1 MKNAMQL
8 KAYIKNMAKEKHISA
23 QIVLQNYMLER
34 LLERISVSEYHDN
47 FILKGGFLLA
57 AMVGLDTR
65 ATMDMDATIK
75 GLSVTKETIS
85 AMFIDIC
92 GISIDDNITFEFV
105 NADDIRKDDEYG
117 GYRVSLTGIYPPMS
131 VPLKIDITTGD
142 RITPREMNYS
152 FNLMFEERS
161 INVLAYTVETI
172 LAEKLETIISRGDQN
187 TRPRDF
193 YDVYILNTLQK
204 QNIDRNILK
213 EAFAATAKKRG
224 TEHIAINYKDIIETV
239 AQSSAMKNQW
249 IRYQKEF
256 DYAKDIRFEDTN
268 EAVLDLMNAIDRDT
282 VFIPKNQKQEIREK

>member
-1 MKNAMQL
+1 MQL
-8 KAYIKNMAKEKHISA
+8 KAYVKNLAKEKNISA

-34 LLERISVSEYHDN
+34 LLERISISEYHDN

-65 ATMDMDATIK
+65 ATMDMD
-75 GLSVTKETIS
+75 ETIS
-85 AMFIDIC
+85 EMFGEIC
-92 GISIDDNITFEFV
+92 KIHIDDDINFEFSGI
-105 NADDIRKDDEYG
+105 DDIREDDEYG
-117 GYRVSLTGIYPPMS
+117 GYRVSLSGNYPPMA

-142 RITPREMNYS
+142 KITPREMMYS

-204 QNIDRNILK
+204 QNIDNKILK
-213 EAFAATAKKRG
+213 DAFTATVKKRG
-224 TEHIAINYKDIIETV
+224 TKYIVSSYKEIIEAVANSTV
-239 AQSSAMKNQW
+239 MNNQW
-249 IRYQKEF
+249 TRYQKEF
-256 DYAKDIRFEDTN
+256 DYAKDIRFEDTCK
-268 EAVLDLMNAIDRDT
+268 AV
-282 VFIPKNQKQEIREK
+282 NQLITEFEE

>member
-8 KAYIKNMAKEKHISA
+8 KAYVKNLAKEKNISA

-34 LLERISVSEYHDN
+34 LLERISVSKYHDN
-47 FILKGGFLLA
+47 FILKGDFLLA

-75 GLSVTKETIS
+75 GLPVTKETIS
-85 AMFIDIC
+85 EMFVEIC
-92 GISIDDNITFEFV
+92 KIHIDDDINFEFSGI
-105 NADDIRKDDEYG
+105 ADIREDDEYG
-117 GYRVSLTGIYPPMS
+117 GYRVSLSGNYPPMA

-142 RITPREMNYS
+142 KITPREMMYS

-204 QNIDRNILK
+204 QNIDNKILK
-213 EAFAATAKKRG
+213 DAFAATVKKRG
-224 TEHIAINYKDIIETV
+224 TEHIVSNYKEIIETV
-239 AQSSAMKNQW
+239 ANSTVMNNQW
-249 IRYQKEF
+249 TRYQKEF
-256 DYAKDIRFEDTN
+256 DYSKDINFKDICFMIKE
-268 EAVLDLMNAIDRDT
+268 LLSSI
-282 VFIPKNQKQEIREK
+282 K

>member
-1 MKNAMQL
+1 MQL
-8 KAYIKNMAKEKHISA
+8 KAYVKNLAKEKNISA

-34 LLERISVSEYHDN
+34 LLERISISEYHDN

-75 GLSVTKETIS
+75 GLPVTKETILE
-85 AMFIDIC
+85 MFGEIC
-92 GISIDDNITFEFV
+92 KIHIDDDINFEFSGI
-105 NADDIRKDDEYG
+105 ADIREEDEYG
-117 GYRVSLTGIYPPMS
+117 GYRVSLSGNYPPMA

-142 RITPREMNYS
+142 KITPREMVYS

-204 QNIDRNILK
+204 QNIDNQILK
-213 EAFAATAKKRG
+213 EAFAATVKKRG
-224 TEHIAINYKDIIETV
+224 TEHIVANYKEIIENISKSYV
-239 AQSSAMKNQW
+239 MKDQW
-249 IRYQKEF
+249 TRYQKEF
-256 DYAKDIRFEDTN
+256 EYAKDISFENTCKAVN
-268 EAVLDLMNAIDRDT
+268 ELME
-282 VFIPKNQKQEIREK
+282 EI

>member
-8 KAYIKNMAKEKHISA
+8 KAYVKNLAKEKKISA

-34 LLERISVSEYHDN
+34 LLERISVSKYHDN

-75 GLSVTKETIS
+75 GLPVTKETIS
-85 AMFIDIC
+85 GMFVDIC
-92 GISIDDNITFEFV
+92 KIHIDDDINFEFSGI
-105 NADDIRKDDEYG
+105 DDIREDDEYG
-117 GYRVSLTGIYPPMS
+117 GYRVSLTGNYPPMA

-142 RITPREMNYS
+142 KITPREMVYS

-172 LAEKLETIISRGDQN
+172 LAEKLETIISRGNQN
-187 TRPRDF
+187 TRSRDF

-204 QNIDRNILK
+204 KNIDNQILK
-213 EAFAATAKKRG
+213 EAFAATVKKRG
-224 TEHIAINYKDIIETV
+224 TEHIVTNYKEIIETV
-239 AQSSAMKNQW
+239 LKSSVMKDQW
-249 IRYQKEF
+249 ARYQKEF
-256 DYAKDIRFEDTN
+256 DYAKDIRFEDTCKVAN
-268 EAVLDLMNAIDRDT
+268 ELMQNI
-282 VFIPKNQKQEIREK
+282 IW

>member
-8 KAYIKNMAKEKHISA
+8 KAYVKNLAKEKNISA

-34 LLERISVSEYHDN
+34 LLERISISEYHDN

-75 GLSVTKETIS
+75 GLPVTKETIS
-85 AMFIDIC
+85 EMFGEIC
-92 GISIDDNITFEFV
+92 KIHIDDDINFEFSGI
-105 NADDIRKDDEYG
+105 ADIREDDEYG
-117 GYRVSLTGIYPPMS
+117 GYRVSLSGNYPPMA

-142 RITPREMNYS
+142 KITPREMMYS

-204 QNIDRNILK
+204 QNIDNKILK
-213 EAFAATAKKRG
+213 DAFAATVKKRG
-224 TEHIAINYKDIIETV
+224 AEHIVSNYKEIIETV
-239 AQSSAMKNQW
+239 ASSTVMNNQW
-249 IRYQKEF
+249 TRYQKEF
-256 DYAKDIRFEDTN
+256 EYAKDIRFEDTCK
-268 EAVLDLMNAIDRDT
+268 AV
-282 VFIPKNQKQEIREK
+282 NQLITEIEE

>member
-8 KAYIKNMAKEKHISA
+8 KAYVKNLAKEKKISA

-34 LLERISVSEYHDN
+34 LLERISVSEYRDN

-75 GLSVTKETIS
+75 GLPVTKETIS
-85 AMFIDIC
+85 QMFIDIC
-92 GISIDDNITFEFV
+92 QIHIEDDISFEFSGIE
-105 NADDIRKDDEYG
+105 DIREDDEYSG
-117 GYRVSLTGIYPPMS
+117 FRVSLSGNYPPMA

-142 RITPREMNYS
+142 KITPREMVYT

-161 INVLAYTVETI
+161 INVLAYTLETI

-193 YDVYILNTLQK
+193 YDVYILNALQK
-204 QNIDRNILK
+204 KNIDNQILK
-213 EAFAATAKKRG
+213 EAFAATVKKRG
-224 TEHIAINYKDIIETV
+224 TEHIVTNYKEIIETV
-239 AQSSAMKNQW
+239 LKSSAMKDQW
-249 IRYQKEF
+249 TRYQKEF
-256 DYAKDIRFEDTN
+256 DYAKNIRFEDTCKVAN
-268 EAVLDLMNAIDRDT
+268 ELMQNI
-282 VFIPKNQKQEIREK
+282 IW

>member
-8 KAYIKNMAKEKHISA
+8 KAYVKNLAKEKKISA

-34 LLERISVSEYHDN
+34 LLERISVSEYRDN

-75 GLSVTKETIS
+75 GLPVTKEAIS
-85 AMFIDIC
+85 QMFIDIC
-92 GISIDDNITFEFV
+92 QIHIE
-105 NADDIRKDDEYG
+105 DDIRFEFSGIEDIREDDEYSG
-117 GYRVSLTGIYPPMS
+117 FRVSLSGNYPPMA

-142 RITPREMNYS
+142 KITPREMIYT

-161 INVLAYTVETI
+161 INVLAYTLETI

-187 TRPRDF
+187 TRPRYF

-204 QNIDRNILK
+204 KNIDNQILK
-213 EAFAATAKKRG
+213 EAFAATVKKRG
-224 TEHIAINYKDIIETV
+224 TEHIVTNYKEIIETV
-239 AQSSAMKNQW
+239 LKSSVMKDQW
-249 IRYQKEF
+249 ARYQKEF
-256 DYAKDIRFEDTN
+256 DYAKDIRFEDTCKVAN
-268 EAVLDLMNAIDRDT
+268 ELMQNI
-282 VFIPKNQKQEIREK
+282 IW

>member
-8 KAYIKNMAKEKHISA
+8 KAYVKNLAKEKNISA

-34 LLERISVSEYHDN
+34 LLERISISEYHDN

-75 GLSVTKETIS
+75 GLPVTKEAIS
-85 AMFIDIC
+85 EMFAEIC
-92 GISIDDNITFEFV
+92 KIHIDDDINFEFSGI
-105 NADDIRKDDEYG
+105 ADIREEDEYG
-117 GYRVSLTGIYPPMS
+117 GYRVSLTGNYSPMA

-142 RITPREMNYS
+142 KITPREMVYS

-161 INVLAYTVETI
+161 ISVLAYTIETI

-204 QNIDRNILK
+204 QNIDNQILK
-213 EAFAATAKKRG
+213 EAFAATVKKRG
-224 TEHIAINYKDIIETV
+224 TEHIVANYKEIIENISKSYV
-239 AQSSAMKNQW
+239 MKDQW
-249 IRYQKEF
+249 TRYQKEF
-256 DYAKDIRFEDTN
+256 EYAKDISFENTCKAVN
-268 EAVLDLMNAIDRDT
+268 ELME
-282 VFIPKNQKQEIREK
+282 EI

>member
-8 KAYIKNMAKEKHISA
+8 KAYVKNLAKEKNISA

-34 LLERISVSEYHDN
+34 LLERISVSQYHDN

-75 GLSVTKETIS
+75 GLPVTKETIS
-85 AMFIDIC
+85 QIFIDVCDIH
-92 GISIDDNITFEFV
+92 IDDDIKFIFNGI
-105 NADDIRKDDEYG
+105 DDIREDDEYG
-117 GYRVSLTGIYPPMS
+117 GYRISLLGHYPPMA

-142 RITPREMNYS
+142 KITPREIVYT

-204 QNIDRNILK
+204 KNIDYQILK
-213 EAFAATAKKRG
+213 DAFAATVKKRG
-224 TEHIAINYKDIIETV
+224 TEHIVANYKEIIETV
-239 AQSSAMKNQW
+239 VRSTVMKNQW
-249 IRYQKEF
+249 TRYQKEF
-256 DYAKDIRFEDTN
+256 EYAKDISFRYTC
-268 EAVLDLMNAIDRDT
+268 EAVIDLMSS
-282 VFIPKNQKQEIREK
+282 VYGG

>member
-8 KAYIKNMAKEKHISA
+8 KAYVKNLAKEKNISA

-34 LLERISVSEYHDN
+34 LLERISVSKYHDN

-75 GLSVTKETIS
+75 GLPVTKETIS
-85 AMFIDIC
+85 EMFGEIC
-92 GISIDDNITFEFV
+92 KIHIDDDINFEFSGIV
-105 NADDIRKDDEYG
+105 DIREDDEYD
-117 GYRVSLTGIYPPMS
+117 GYRVSLSGNYPPMA

-142 RITPREMNYS
+142 KITPREMVYS

-204 QNIDRNILK
+204 QNIDNKILK
-213 EAFAATAKKRG
+213 DAFSATVKKRG
-224 TEHIAINYKDIIETV
+224 TEHIVANYKEIIETV
-239 AQSSAMKNQW
+239 ASSTVMNNQW
-249 IRYQKEF
+249 TRYQKEF
-256 DYAKDIRFEDTN
+256 DYAKDIQFEDTCT
-268 EAVLDLMNAIDRDT
+268 AVIKLIERT
-282 VFIPKNQKQEIREK
+282 VGV

>member
-8 KAYIKNMAKEKHISA
+8 KAYVKNLAKEKKISA

-34 LLERISVSEYHDN
+34 LLERISVSKYHDN

-75 GLSVTKETIS
+75 GLPVTKETIS
-85 AMFIDIC
+85 GMFVDIC
-92 GISIDDNITFEFV
+92 KIHIDDDINFEFSGI
-105 NADDIRKDDEYG
+105 DDIREDDEYG
-117 GYRVSLTGIYPPMS
+117 GYRVSLTGNYPPMA

-142 RITPREMNYS
+142 KITPREMVYS

-172 LAEKLETIISRGDQN
+172 LAEKLETIISRGNQN
-187 TRPRDF
+187 TRPRDY

-204 QNIDRNILK
+204 QNIDNQILK
-213 EAFAATAKKRG
+213 EAFAATVKKRG
-224 TEHIAINYKDIIETV
+224 TEHIVANYKEIIENISKSYV
-239 AQSSAMKNQW
+239 MKDQW
-249 IRYQKEF
+249 TRYQKEF
-256 DYAKDIRFEDTN
+256 EYAKDISFENTCK
-268 EAVLDLMNAIDRDT
+268 AVSELME
-282 VFIPKNQKQEIREK
+282 EI

>member
-8 KAYIKNMAKEKHISA
+8 KAYVKNLAKEKNISA

-34 LLERISVSEYHDN
+34 LLERISISEYHDN

-75 GLSVTKETIS
+75 GLPVTKGTIS
-85 AMFIDIC
+85 EMFGEIC
-92 GISIDDNITFEFV
+92 KIHIDDDINFEFSGI
-105 NADDIRKDDEYG
+105 ADIREDDEYSG
-117 GYRVSLTGIYPPMS
+117 FRVSLSGNYPPMA

-142 RITPREMNYS
+142 KITPREMIYT

-161 INVLAYTVETI
+161 INVLAYTLETI

-204 QNIDRNILK
+204 KNIDNQILK
-213 EAFAATAKKRG
+213 EAFAATVKKRG
-224 TEHIAINYKDIIETV
+224 TEHIVTNYKEIIETV
-239 AQSSAMKNQW
+239 LKSSVMKDQW
-249 IRYQKEF
+249 ARYQKEF
-256 DYAKDIRFEDTN
+256 DYAKDIRFEDTCKVAN
-268 EAVLDLMNAIDRDT
+268 ELMQNI
-282 VFIPKNQKQEIREK
+282 IW

>member
-8 KAYIKNMAKEKHISA
+8 KAYVKNLAKEKNISA

-75 GLSVTKETIS
+75 GLPVTKETIS
-85 AMFIDIC
+85 EMFVEIC
-92 GISIDDNITFEFV
+92 KINIDDDINFEFSGI
-105 NADDIRKDDEYG
+105 ADIREDDEYG
-117 GYRVSLTGIYPPMS
+117 GYRVSLSGNYPPMA

-142 RITPREMNYS
+142 KITPREMVYS

-204 QNIDRNILK
+204 QNIDNQILK
-213 EAFAATAKKRG
+213 EAFAATVKKRG
-224 TEHIAINYKDIIETV
+224 TEHIVANYKEIIENISKSYV
-239 AQSSAMKNQW
+239 MKDQW
-249 IRYQKEF
+249 TRYQKEF
-256 DYAKDIRFEDTN
+256 EYAKDISFENTCKAVN
-268 EAVLDLMNAIDRDT
+268 ELME
-282 VFIPKNQKQEIREK
+282 EI